1 MWVVCSL
8 SWIVLL
14 LYRLKGHQRMTAFH
28 HRHLSLGQLTHL
40 CVFDMRPPADS
51 IMILSFIELATDAS
65 DDD

>member
-1 MWVVCSL
+1 
-8 SWIVLL
+8 
-14 LYRLKGHQRMTAFH
+14 MTAFH